1 MGQRTM
7 GGMVLV
13 AAADLADSAAMD
25 AWVGPAVERAQ
36 AKPPKQPKQPEAQK
50 A

>member
-1 MGQRTM
+1 M

-13 AAADLADSAAMD
+13 AAKDLAASGAMD

-36 AKPPKQPKQPEAQK
+36 ARPPKKPK
-50 A
+50 